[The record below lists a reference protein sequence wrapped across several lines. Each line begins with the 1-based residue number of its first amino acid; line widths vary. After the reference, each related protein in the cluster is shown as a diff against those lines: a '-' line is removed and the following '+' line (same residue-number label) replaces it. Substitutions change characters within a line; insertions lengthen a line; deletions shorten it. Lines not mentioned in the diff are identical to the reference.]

1 MRASATDEPE
11 TDTTDERR
19 QRRFLRR
26 VTLATACGEGLDGY
40 DLGIISVVLLSIS
53 RDLHTSTV
61 WAGLIGAS
69 SLIGIFFGGP
79 LFGRVTDRFGRR
91 RPFLINIV
99 CFVLLGVTQAFVQN
113 VEQLFVVR
121 VLLGMAIGAE
131 YAIGA
136 PMLAEF
142 SPAERRGR
150 LSAWLIASWYV
161 GFLVSVLTGYLLQ
174 DAFGVGWRW
183 IMASCAVPAVL
194 TLILR
199 SGIPESPR
207 WLMSRGRRREARTVA
222 LDHVGDDEHFDREIA
237 PEPAARGGIRDLLS
251 PAYRGRTLLVC
262 AFWACNVAPYFA
274 IVTFAPRVFGALGL
288 AEKGATIATNAMAVV
303 GAVTGAVIM
312 DRLGR
317 RAMLIVPFWIS
328 ATALAIVGV
337 WPTGPV
343 AIVIACFV
351 TFGFFNALGGTLT
364 GPYPSELFPTELRTT
379 AVGVAAAASRIGAAI
394 GTFLLPIGL
403 DTIGVGPSMLIGAS
417 FCVLGA
423 AISQRWAPETAGR
436 RLVDTASAEGGG
448 RLGALEDAA

>member
-1 MRASATDEPE
+1 
-11 TDTTDERR
+11 
-19 QRRFLRR
+19 

-69 SLIGIFFGGP
+69 SLIGIFIGGP
-79 LFGRVTDRFGRR
+79 LFGRITDRFGRR
-91 RPFLINIV
+91 RPFLVNIV
-99 CFVLLGVTQAFVQN
+99 AFVILGVAQAFVQN

-142 SPAERRGR
+142 APADRRGR
-150 LSAWLIASWYV
+150 LSAWLIAFWYI
-161 GFLVSVLTGYLLQ
+161 GFLVSILTGYLLQ
-174 DAFGVGWRW
+174 DALNVGWRW
-183 IMASCAVPAVL
+183 IMASCAVPAVM

-199 SGIPESPR
+199 SGLPESPR

-222 LDHVGDDEHFDREIA
+222 LDHVGDQEHFEREIA
-237 PEPAARGGIRDLLS
+237 HEPPARGRFRDLLS

-262 AFWACNVAPYFA
+262 AFWACLVAPYFA

-288 AEKGATIATNAMAVV
+288 DERAATIATNAMAVV
-303 GAVTGAVIM
+303 GAIVGALLM

-317 RAMLIVPFWIS
+317 RPMLILPLWVC
-328 ATALAIVGV
+328 AAALAIVGLWSGAPIAV
-337 WPTGPV
+337 
-343 AIVIACFV
+343 VIGSFTV
-351 TFGFFNALGGTLT
+351 FGFFNALGGTLT
-364 GPYPSELFPTELRTT
+364 GPYPAELFPTELRTT

-403 DTIGVGPSMLIGAS
+403 DTVGVGASMLVGAA
-417 FCVLGA
+417 FCVAGA
-423 AISQRWAPETAGR
+423 VISQLWAPETAGR
-436 RLVDTASAEGGG
+436 RLVDTASTEGQG
-448 RLGALEDAA
+448 RLGATAEEAA